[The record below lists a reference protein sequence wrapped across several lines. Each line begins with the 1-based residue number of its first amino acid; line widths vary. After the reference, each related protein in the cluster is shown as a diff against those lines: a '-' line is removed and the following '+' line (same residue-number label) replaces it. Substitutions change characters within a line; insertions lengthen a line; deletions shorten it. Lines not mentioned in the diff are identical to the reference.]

1 MCSWLLGAVPQLL
14 LLALLL
20 LSPPALS
27 QSDGDLVVQTRGGR
41 VRGVRLP
48 VPDRNYVTSFLGI
61 PFAEPPVAHR
71 RFRRAEPKRPWTDV
85 YEANAYPKA
94 CYQFVDTSYPGF
106 QGIEMWNPNREMS
119 EDCLYLNVWVPS
131 SVRPHNLTV
140 MVWIYGGDGHRGF
153 YELPDRRLR
162 FLALHGSSEAP
173 GNVGL
178 LDQRMALQWVQDNIH
193 FFGGN
198 PKQPAHLHPGH
209 PPERRAN
216 CPWASWCS
224 GGNDTELVDCL
235 RNKPP
240 QDLINQE
247 WQVLPWSAL
256 FRFSF
261 VPMVDGVVLPDAPEA
276 MLNSGNF
283 KDTQVLMGVNQDEGS
298 YFLLY
303 GAPGFSKDN
312 ESLISRDEFMQGF
325 YSGSSSLDVYDGR
338 YLAHSETVIVV
349 SMNYRIGAFGF
360 LALHGSSEA
369 PGNVGLLDQRMAL
382 QWVQDNIHFFGGN
395 PKQVTIFGE
404 SAGGASVGFHLL
416 SPDSRPTFTRAI
428 LQSGVPNC
436 PWASVS
442 PTEARRRAT
451 LLAKLVG
458 CSGGNDTELV
468 DCLRNKPPQ
477 DLINQEWQVL
487 PWSALFRFS
496 FVPMVDGVVLPDA
509 PEAMLNSGNFKDT
522 QVLMGVNQDEGSY
535 FLLYGA
541 PGFSKDNE
549 SLISRDEFMQ
559 GVKLSVPHANDIG
572 VEAVALQYTDWMD
585 ENNGLKNRD
594 AMDDIVGDHNVSNG
608 RLPAGGVYLYLFDH
622 RASNLA
628 WPEWMGVIH
637 GYEIEFVFGLPLEKR
652 LNYTSEEEKLS
663 HSRKR
668 WPLFTPSEQKF
679 VGLNTESLKIH
690 KGLRNQLCAFWNR
703 FLPRLLNITDNIDE
717 AERQWKVEFHRW
729 SSYMMHWKS
738 QFDHYSKQER
748 CTDL

>member
-1 MCSWLLGAVPQLL
+1 ISTGAVKFF
-14 LLALLL
+14 L
-20 LSPPALS
+20 LSFLIPVCSTQNEA
-27 QSDGDLVVQTRGGR
+27 DLIVQTRAGR
-41 VRGVRLP
+41 VRGIRLP
-48 VPDRNYVTSFLGI
+48 VPDRSYVTAFLGV
-61 PFAEPPVAHR
+61 PFAEPPVGKR
-71 RFRRAEPKRPWTDV
+71 RFRRAEPKRPWTGV
-85 YEANAYPKA
+85 YEANTYPNA
-94 CYQFVDTSYPGF
+94 CYQFVDTSFPGF
-106 QGIEMWNPNREMS
+106 QGSEMWNPNREMS

-131 SVRPHNLTV
+131 SPRPHNLTV
-140 MVWIYGGDGHRGF
+140 MVWIYGG
-153 YELPDRRLR
+153 
-162 FLALHGSSEAP
+162 
-173 GNVGL
+173 
-178 LDQRMALQWVQDNIH
+178 
-193 FFGGN
+193 
-198 PKQPAHLHPGH
+198 
-209 PPERRAN
+209 
-216 CPWASWCS
+216 
-224 GGNDTELVDCL
+224 
-235 RNKPP
+235 
-240 QDLINQE
+240 
-247 WQVLPWSAL
+247 
-256 FRFSF
+256 
-261 VPMVDGVVLPDAPEA
+261 
-276 MLNSGNF
+276 
-283 KDTQVLMGVNQDEGS
+283 
-298 YFLLY
+298 
-303 GAPGFSKDN
+303 
-312 ESLISRDEFMQGF
+312 GF

-442 PTEARRRAT
+442 PAEARRRAT
-451 LLAKLVG
+451 LLGKLVG
-458 CSGGNDTELV
+458 CNGGNDTELV
-468 DCLRNKPPQ
+468 DCLRGKTPQ
-477 DLINQEWQVL
+477 ELIDQEWQVL
-487 PWSALFRFS
+487 PWSGPAIFRFS
-496 FVPMVDGVVLPDA
+496 FVPVVDGEVLPDT

-522 QVLMGVNQDEGSY
+522 QILLGVNQDEGSY

-549 SLISRDEFMQ
+549 SLISREDFLE

-572 VEAVALQYTDWMD
+572 LEAVVLQYTDWMD
-585 ENNGLKNRD
+585 ENNGVKNRD
-594 AMDDIVGDHNVSNG
+594 AMDDIVGDHNVICPLAHFARSYSQHNTKNNHSSFSP
-608 RLPAGGVYLYLFDH
+608 LACQGGVYLYLFDH

-652 LNYTSEEEKLS
+652 LNYTAEEEKLS
-663 HSRKR
+663 RRMMKYWANFARTGNPNDGLVDSRKR
-668 WPLFTPSEQKF
+668 WPLFTVSEQKH
-679 VGLNTESLKIH
+679 VGLNTEPLKIH
-690 KGLRNQLCAFWNR
+690 KGLRNQMCAFWNR

>member
-1 MCSWLLGAVPQLL
+1 MKKPFILLFSPVF
-14 LLALLL
+14 L
-20 LSPPALS
+20 LSFLIPVCSTQNEA
-27 QSDGDLVVQTRGGR
+27 DLIVQTRAGR
-41 VRGVRLP
+41 VRGIRLP
-48 VPDRNYVTSFLGI
+48 VPDRSYVTAFLGV
-61 PFAEPPVAHR
+61 PFAEPPVGKR
-71 RFRRAEPKRPWTDV
+71 RFRRAEPKRPWTGV
-85 YEANAYPKA
+85 YEANTYPNA
-94 CYQFVDTSYPGF
+94 CYQFVDTSFPGF
-106 QGIEMWNPNREMS
+106 QGSEMWNPNREMS

-131 SVRPHNLTV
+131 SPRPHNLTV
-140 MVWIYGGDGHRGF
+140 MVWIYGG
-153 YELPDRRLR
+153 
-162 FLALHGSSEAP
+162 
-173 GNVGL
+173 
-178 LDQRMALQWVQDNIH
+178 
-193 FFGGN
+193 
-198 PKQPAHLHPGH
+198 
-209 PPERRAN
+209 
-216 CPWASWCS
+216 
-224 GGNDTELVDCL
+224 
-235 RNKPP
+235 
-240 QDLINQE
+240 
-247 WQVLPWSAL
+247 
-256 FRFSF
+256 
-261 VPMVDGVVLPDAPEA
+261 
-276 MLNSGNF
+276 
-283 KDTQVLMGVNQDEGS
+283 
-298 YFLLY
+298 
-303 GAPGFSKDN
+303 
-312 ESLISRDEFMQGF
+312 GF

-442 PTEARRRAT
+442 PAEARRRAT
-451 LLAKLVG
+451 LLGKLVG
-458 CSGGNDTELV
+458 CNGGNDTELV
-468 DCLRNKPPQ
+468 DCLRGKTPQ
-477 DLINQEWQVL
+477 ELIDQEWQVL
-487 PWSALFRFS
+487 PWSGPAIFRFS
-496 FVPMVDGVVLPDA
+496 FVPVVDGEVLPDT

-522 QVLMGVNQDEGSY
+522 QILLGVNQDEGSY

-549 SLISRDEFMQ
+549 SLISREDFLE

-572 VEAVALQYTDWMD
+572 LEAVVLQYTDWMD
-585 ENNGLKNRD
+585 ENNGVKNRD
-594 AMDDIVGDHNVSNG
+594 AMDDIVGDHNVICPLAHFARSYSQHNA
-608 RLPAGGVYLYLFDH
+608 LKTKNNHSSFSPLACQGGVYLYLFDH

-652 LNYTSEEEKLS
+652 LNYTAEEEKLS
-663 HSRKR
+663 RRMMKYWANFARTGNPNDGLVDSRKR
-668 WPLFTPSEQKF
+668 WPLFTVSEQKH
-679 VGLNTESLKIH
+679 VGLNTEPLKIH
-690 KGLRNQLCAFWNR
+690 KGLRNQMCAFWNR

>member
-1 MCSWLLGAVPQLL
+1 MQTVG
-14 LLALLL
+14 LLL
-20 LSPPALS
+20 LSPILLLSLHISTCTS
-27 QSDGDLVVQTRGGR
+27 QSDGDLIVQTRAGR
-41 VRGVRLP
+41 IRGIRLP
-48 VPDRNYVTSFLGI
+48 VPDRSYVTAFLGI
-61 PFAEPPVAHR
+61 PFAEPPVGKR
-71 RFRRAEPKRPWTDV
+71 RFRRADPKRPWTGV
-85 YEANAYPKA
+85 YEASAYPNA
-94 CYQFVDTSYPGF
+94 CYQFVDTSFPGF

-131 SVRPHNLTV
+131 SPRPHNLTV
-140 MVWIYGGDGHRGF
+140 MVWIYGG
-153 YELPDRRLR
+153 
-162 FLALHGSSEAP
+162 
-173 GNVGL
+173 
-178 LDQRMALQWVQDNIH
+178 
-193 FFGGN
+193 
-198 PKQPAHLHPGH
+198 
-209 PPERRAN
+209 
-216 CPWASWCS
+216 
-224 GGNDTELVDCL
+224 
-235 RNKPP
+235 
-240 QDLINQE
+240 
-247 WQVLPWSAL
+247 
-256 FRFSF
+256 
-261 VPMVDGVVLPDAPEA
+261 
-276 MLNSGNF
+276 
-283 KDTQVLMGVNQDEGS
+283 
-298 YFLLY
+298 
-303 GAPGFSKDN
+303 
-312 ESLISRDEFMQGF
+312 GF

-338 YLAHSETVIVV
+338 YLAHSEMVIVV

-369 PGNVGLLDQRMAL
+369 PGNVGLLDQRLAL

-416 SPDSRPTFTRAI
+416 SPESWPTFTRAI

-451 LLAKLVG
+451 LLGKLVG
-458 CSGGNDTELV
+458 CNGGNDTELV
-468 DCLRNKPPQ
+468 DCLRSKTPQ
-477 DLINQEWQVL
+477 ELIDQEWQVL

-496 FVPMVDGVVLPDA
+496 FVPVVDGEVLPDT

-522 QVLMGVNQDEGSY
+522 QILLGVNQDEGSY

-549 SLISRDEFMQ
+549 SLISREDFLE

-572 VEAVALQYTDWMD
+572 LEAVVLQYTDWMD
-585 ENNGLKNRD
+585 ENNGAKNRD
-594 AMDDIVGDHNVSNG
+594 AMDDIVGDHNVICPLAHFARSYAQHHALKANM
-608 RLPAGGVYLYLFDH
+608 GGSVSSINSGGNFEGHCPVWVYLYLFDH

-652 LNYTSEEEKLS
+652 LNYTLEEEKLS
-663 HSRKR
+663 RRMMKYWANFARTGNPNVNHDGLVDSRKR
-668 WPLFTPSEQKF
+668 WPLFTVSEQKH
-679 VGLNTESLKIH
+679 VGLNTEPLKVH
-690 KGLRNQLCAFWNR
+690 KGLRNQMCAFWNR

>member
-1 MCSWLLGAVPQLL
+1 MQLFTLLFFCSVF
-14 LLALLL
+14 L
-20 LSPPALS
+20 LSLVPDCSS
-27 QSDGDLVVQTRGGR
+27 QTETDLIVHTRTGR
-41 VRGVRLP
+41 VRGIRQP
-48 VPDRNYVTSFLGI
+48 VTDRGFVSAFLGI
-61 PFAEPPVAHR
+61 PFAEPPTEKR
-71 RFRRAEPKRPWTDV
+71 RFRPAEPKRPWTGLF
-85 YEANAYPKA
+85 EANEYPNA

-140 MVWIYGGDGHRGF
+140 MVWIYGG
-153 YELPDRRLR
+153 
-162 FLALHGSSEAP
+162 
-173 GNVGL
+173 
-178 LDQRMALQWVQDNIH
+178 
-193 FFGGN
+193 
-198 PKQPAHLHPGH
+198 
-209 PPERRAN
+209 
-216 CPWASWCS
+216 
-224 GGNDTELVDCL
+224 
-235 RNKPP
+235 
-240 QDLINQE
+240 
-247 WQVLPWSAL
+247 
-256 FRFSF
+256 
-261 VPMVDGVVLPDAPEA
+261 
-276 MLNSGNF
+276 
-283 KDTQVLMGVNQDEGS
+283 
-298 YFLLY
+298 
-303 GAPGFSKDN
+303 
-312 ESLISRDEFMQGF
+312 GF

-338 YLAHSETVIVV
+338 YLAHTETVIVV

-416 SPDSRPTFTRAI
+416 SPDSRSTFTRAI

-436 PWASVS
+436 PWASVT
-442 PTEARRRAT
+442 PAEARRRAT
-451 LLAKLVG
+451 LLGKLVG
-458 CSGGNDTELV
+458 CNGGNDTELV
-468 DCLRNKPPQ
+468 DCLRSKTPQ
-477 DLINQEWQVL
+477 ELIDQEWQVL

-496 FVPMVDGVVLPDA
+496 FVPVVDGEVLPDT

-522 QVLMGVNQDEGSY
+522 QILLGVNQDEGSY

-549 SLISRDEFMQ
+549 SLISRDDFLE

-572 VEAVALQYTDWMD
+572 LEAVVLQYTDWMD

-594 AMDDIVGDHNVSNG
+594 AMDDIVGDHNVICPLAHFARTYAQHHALKANVGSGFN
-608 RLPAGGVYLYLFDH
+608 LMNSAGNAQGGIYLYLFDH

-652 LNYTSEEEKLS
+652 LNYTLEEEKLS
-663 HSRKR
+663 RRMMKYWANFARTGNPNEGLSDRGRR
-668 WPLFTPSEQKF
+668 WPLFTVSEQKH
-679 VGLNTESLKIH
+679 VGLNTEQLKIH
-690 KGLRNQLCAFWNR
+690 KGLRNQMCAFWNR

-748 CTDL
+748 CSDL

>member
-1 MCSWLLGAVPQLL
+1 MKESRHLLQIHRPYSHTKMQPTVVLL
-14 LLALLL
+14 FSSIFLLAFII
-20 LSPPALS
+20 PFCFS
-27 QSDGDLVVQTRGGR
+27 QNEGDLVVQTRTGR
-41 VRGVRLP
+41 VRGIRQL
-48 VPDRNYVTSFLGI
+48 VPDQSYITAFLGI
-61 PFAEPPVAHR
+61 PFAEPPLGNR
-71 RFRRAEPKRPWTDV
+71 RFRPPEPKRPWTGV
-85 YEANAYPKA
+85 IEAKEYPNA
-94 CYQFVDTSYPGF
+94 CYQYVDTAFPGF
-106 QGIEMWNPNREMS
+106 QGSEMWNPNRDMN

-131 SVRPHNLTV
+131 SPRPHNLTV
-140 MVWIYGGDGHRGF
+140 MVWIYGG
-153 YELPDRRLR
+153 
-162 FLALHGSSEAP
+162 
-173 GNVGL
+173 
-178 LDQRMALQWVQDNIH
+178 
-193 FFGGN
+193 
-198 PKQPAHLHPGH
+198 
-209 PPERRAN
+209 
-216 CPWASWCS
+216 
-224 GGNDTELVDCL
+224 
-235 RNKPP
+235 
-240 QDLINQE
+240 
-247 WQVLPWSAL
+247 
-256 FRFSF
+256 
-261 VPMVDGVVLPDAPEA
+261 
-276 MLNSGNF
+276 
-283 KDTQVLMGVNQDEGS
+283 
-298 YFLLY
+298 
-303 GAPGFSKDN
+303 
-312 ESLISRDEFMQGF
+312 GF

-442 PTEARRRAT
+442 PAEARRRAT
-451 LLAKLVG
+451 QLAKFVG
-458 CSGGNDTELV
+458 CNGGNDTEII
-468 DCLRNKPPQ
+468 DCLRSKSPQ
-477 DLINQEWQVL
+477 QLIDHEWQVL

-496 FVPMVDGVVLPDA
+496 FVPVVDGEFLPDT

-522 QVLMGVNQDEGSY
+522 QILLGVNQNEGSY

-541 PGFSKDNE
+541 PGFSKDND
-549 SLISRDEFMQ
+549 SLISREDFLES
-559 GVKLSVPHANDIG
+559 VRLSVPHANDIG
-572 VEAVALQYTDWMD
+572 LEAVVLQYTDWMD
-585 ENNGLKNRD
+585 ENNEIKNRD
-594 AMDDIVGDHNVSNG
+594 AMDDIVGDHNVICPLAHFARSYAQHNALKANVG
-608 RLPAGGVYLYLFDH
+608 GINFGGVNSGNSQGGMYLYLFDH

-637 GYEIEFVFGLPLEKR
+637 GYEIEFVFGLPLVKR
-652 LNYTSEEEKLS
+652 LNYTRDEEKLS
-663 HSRKR
+663 RRMMKYWANFARTGNPNDVQGDRGKR
-668 WPLFTPSEQKF
+668 WPVFTVSEQKH

-690 KGLRNQLCAFWNR
+690 KGLRNQMCAFWNR

>member
-1 MCSWLLGAVPQLL
+1 MQTSV
-14 LLALLL
+14 LLL
-20 LSPPALS
+20 LSPILLLSLLIPTCSS
-27 QSDGDLVVQTRGGR
+27 QSEADLIVQTRAGR
-41 VRGVRLP
+41 VRGIRMP
-48 VPDRNYVTSFLGI
+48 MPDRSQVTAFLGI
-61 PFAEPPVAHR
+61 PFGEAPVGKR
-71 RFRRAEPKRPWTDV
+71 RFRRAEAKRPWTGV
-85 YEANAYPKA
+85 FEANDYPNA

-106 QGIEMWNPNREMS
+106 QGSEMWNPNRDMS

-131 SVRPHNLTV
+131 SPRPHNLTV
-140 MVWIYGGDGHRGF
+140 MVWIYGG
-153 YELPDRRLR
+153 
-162 FLALHGSSEAP
+162 
-173 GNVGL
+173 
-178 LDQRMALQWVQDNIH
+178 
-193 FFGGN
+193 
-198 PKQPAHLHPGH
+198 
-209 PPERRAN
+209 
-216 CPWASWCS
+216 
-224 GGNDTELVDCL
+224 
-235 RNKPP
+235 
-240 QDLINQE
+240 
-247 WQVLPWSAL
+247 
-256 FRFSF
+256 
-261 VPMVDGVVLPDAPEA
+261 
-276 MLNSGNF
+276 
-283 KDTQVLMGVNQDEGS
+283 
-298 YFLLY
+298 
-303 GAPGFSKDN
+303 
-312 ESLISRDEFMQGF
+312 GF

-442 PTEARRRAT
+442 PAEARRRAT
-451 LLAKLVG
+451 LLGKLVG
-458 CSGGNDTELV
+458 CNGGNDTELV
-468 DCLRNKPPQ
+468 DCLRGKTAQ
-477 DLINQEWQVL
+477 ELIDQEWQVL

-496 FVPMVDGVVLPDA
+496 FVPVVDGEVLPDT
-509 PEAMLNSGNFKDT
+509 PEAMLSSGNFKDT
-522 QVLMGVNQDEGSY
+522 QILLGVNQDEGSY

-541 PGFSKDNE
+541 PGFSKDND
-549 SLISRDEFMQ
+549 SLISREDFLE

-572 VEAVALQYTDWMD
+572 LEAVVLQYTDWMD
-585 ENNGLKNRD
+585 ENNGAKNRD
-594 AMDDIVGDHNVSNG
+594 AMDDIVGDHNVICPLAHFARSYAQHNALKANMG
-608 RLPAGGVYLYLFDH
+608 GMMNSGGNSQGGVYLYLFDH

-637 GYEIEFVFGLPLEKR
+637 GYEIEFVFGLPLVKR

-663 HSRKR
+663 QRMMKYWANFARTGNPNVNHDGLVDTKKR
-668 WPLFTPSEQKF
+668 WPLFTVSEQKH
-679 VGLNTESLKIH
+679 VGLNTEQLKVH
-690 KGLRNQLCAFWNR
+690 KGLRNQMCAFWNR